1 MLRWA
6 VREAS
11 AKQRRTEACT
21 ESEKLATGG
30 GRETAAKKPHNKRTD
45 PVQDRSHARHDLEP
59 RSARGPRRP
68 DAATALPP
76 DGRTVPPLGANSM
89 HASAATSLPAPS
101 ANGLG

>member
-30 GRETAAKKPHNKRTD
+30 GRETAAKKPHNKRSQAHT
-45 PVQDRSHARHDLEP
+45 
-59 RSARGPRRP
+59 
-68 DAATALPP
+68 T
-76 DGRTVPPLGANSM
+76 
-89 HASAATSLPAPS
+89 
-101 ANGLG
+101 NGTC